1 MTRPSPTRNSDG
13 FTLLELAIVLV
24 VVGLMAGGGVALMSS
39 IWEQQKRLETQEYMK
54 EVRQAVLTYA
64 NAAGRLPGAAVASPY
79 PQLPYAPLAVSRYDA
94 WGRPL
99 QYKIHPSLTVDQA
112 TSCSTAK
119 GLIDGTVTVGT
130 WTGPK
135 VWDEDAGRELPA
147 LVVLAS
153 AGAKDADNQD
163 YDPDPAVDLRS
174 AFDAIG
180 GRGSNYS
187 GTPYLRNR
195 PGPEFDDLVIYIG
208 PTTFYDW
215 LKCP

>member
-1 MTRPSPTRNSDG
+1 MTYPSPTRNSKG
-13 FTLLELAIVLV
+13 FSLLELAIILV
-24 VVGLMAGGGVALMSS
+24 VLGLVAGGGVALLSS
-39 IWEQQKRLETQEYMK
+39 IWEQQKRIETQEYMK

-64 NAAGRLPGAAVASPY
+64 NAAGRLPGASVTSPY
-79 PQLPYAPLAVSRYDA
+79 PMLPYLPLAVSRYDA

-99 QYKIHPSLTVDQA
+99 QYMIHPGLRVNQA

-119 GLIDGTVTVGT
+119 SLIDGTVTVGT

-163 YDPDPAVDLRS
+163 YDPDPAIDLRS
-174 AFDAIG
+174 VFDEIA
-180 GRGSNYS
+180 GRGNNYT
-187 GTPYLRNR
+187 GAPFLRNR
-195 PGPEFDDLVIYIG
+195 PRPEFDDLVIYIG
-208 PTTFYDW
+208 PTTLYDW